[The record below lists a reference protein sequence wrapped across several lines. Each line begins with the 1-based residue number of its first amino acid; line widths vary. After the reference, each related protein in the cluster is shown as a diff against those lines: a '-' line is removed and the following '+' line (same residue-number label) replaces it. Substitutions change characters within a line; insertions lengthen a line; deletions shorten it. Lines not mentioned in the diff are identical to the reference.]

1 MGQFYCYKKI
11 IQKHIEYICF
21 FILFLCCDVYEKA
34 QIFVGEKYEQ
44 IGKIGDFISGAGGG
58 PGPVTSTIRGG
69 TIEGGAALIRGFGEE
84 AYNEFEK

>member
-1 MGQFYCYKKI
+1 M
-11 IQKHIEYICF
+11 
-21 FILFLCCDVYEKA
+21 FLCCDVYEKA

-44 IGKIGDFISGAGGG
+44 IGKIGDFISGAVGG
-58 PGPVTSTIRGG
+58 PGPVTSTTRGG